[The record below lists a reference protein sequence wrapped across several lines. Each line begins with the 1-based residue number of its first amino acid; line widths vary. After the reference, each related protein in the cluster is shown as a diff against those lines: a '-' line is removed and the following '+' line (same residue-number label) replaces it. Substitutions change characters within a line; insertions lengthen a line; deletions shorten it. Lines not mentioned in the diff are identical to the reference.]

1 MTAAPTLHRFATS
14 LLAISVRRTPDGY
27 LWVREPG
34 PSYRPPT
41 PVPDGLLDRVG
52 RLHPAIRTPAT
63 DGRAFH
69 YPTAGPFSAAML
81 LSALRADPVRVPTD
95 PVRVPT
101 DHTEP
106 DNPSRV
112 APARPLRATAG
123 PDRRALLADGLRAA
137 GAALAALHRH
147 PLPAQVVDE
156 HPGPARLGR
165 WLAGNPD
172 PATPVGRLRAEAY
185 PRLGAARWAR
195 LDAALRALTAVA
207 GGDRPAL
214 LHGAASLSVIVPQ
227 SRGRSVLLTGEA
239 FARGPWWL
247 DLGWLVAEL
256 HEVRAAAA
264 VGLPAAPDGD
274 LDDLH
279 RALVEGYGRPVD
291 PDVVAV
297 LAAARVLTHAH
308 DFAAY
313 VGWHDQ
319 LLDYLDIT
327 ADLVDRLPGGA

>member
-1 MTAAPTLHRFATS
+1 MTAAPTLHRMATS
-14 LLAISVRRTPDGY
+14 LLAISVQRTADGY

-41 PVPDGLLDRVG
+41 PVPDGLLDRVAP
-52 RLHPAIRTPAT
+52 LHPAIRTPT
-63 DGRAFH
+63 VRDGAFH

-81 LSALRADPVRVPTD
+81 LSALRADP
-95 PVRVPT
+95 
-101 DHTEP
+101 
-106 DNPSRV
+106 
-112 APARPLRATAG
+112 G
-123 PDRRALLADGLRAA
+123 PELGGPNRRMLLADGLRAA

-156 HPGPARLGR
+156 HPGPTRLRR
-165 WLAGNPD
+165 WLDGDPD
-172 PATPVGRLRAEAY
+172 PATAVGRLRRQAY
-185 PRLGAARWAR
+185 PRLGAARWTR

-207 GGDRPAL
+207 ASDRPVL

-227 SRGRSVLLTGEA
+227 SRGRGALLTGET

-256 HEVRAAAA
+256 HEVQAAAA
-264 VGLPAAPDGD
+264 AGLPAAPEGD

-279 RALVEGYGRPVD
+279 RALTEGYGRQVD
-291 PDVVAV
+291 AGIVAM